1 MFVAPKGDS
10 LATLYLYSW
19 FEKIMTISMR
29 AKRLMCG
36 WTTPLEAKKAFFT
49 AITNYKEDVPEVSS
63 GSTE

>member
-1 MFVAPKGDS
+1 MFVATEGVS

-19 FEKIMTISMR
+19 FEKIISKSMQ

-36 WTTPLEAKKAFFT
+36 WTTPLEAQKAFFI
-49 AITNYKEDVPEVSS
+49 AITNYKKDVPEVSS